1 MEIVRKSDVS
11 LHVCEWVRERERERE
26 RGQTGR
32 PTAMLR
38 REILLIPAVSFT
50 LSLNVSFGN
59 SKLP

>member
-1 MEIVRKSDVS
+1 
-11 LHVCEWVRERERERE
+11 VCEWVRERERERE